1 MTAAYTLPKLST
13 LPSAQWE
20 RVKDGI
26 TDLDPVLD
34 SILIWTKGEW
44 LPAQVERATT
54 RYVTA
59 AVYPWG
65 VGADGESLHVDDIP
79 VAERPEPVRDHLR
92 AHVAHVARRHRPR
105 GGPGRPRIG
114 PKIGPYPVP
123 PAMHDQIVA
132 FQREGGYGDVLGAQ
146 AAAVRDLLQIGLAG
160 GWPLPEALRARVEA
174 YMAAEQFDTIEETI
188 RFLLDDALTAANY

>member
-1 MTAAYTLPKLST
+1 MTAAHTLPRLST

-20 RVKDGI
+20 RVRDGI

-34 SILIWTKGEW
+34 SILVWIKNEW
-44 LPAQVERATT
+44 LPAQIDRATT

-59 AVYPWG
+59 AVYPWAI
-65 VGADGESLHVDDIP
+65 GADEQTVHVDDIP
-79 VAERPEPVRDHLR
+79 VDERPEPIRDHFR
-92 AHVAHVARRHRPR
+92 APVAHVARRHRDR
-105 GGPGRPRIG
+105 GGPGRPPIG

-123 PAMHDQIVA
+123 PRMRDMIVA
-132 FQREGGYGDVLGAQ
+132 FERAGGYESQ

-160 GWPLPEALRARVEA
+160 GWPLPVALRARVEA
-174 YMAAEQFDTIEETI
+174 YMAAEQFDTVEETI